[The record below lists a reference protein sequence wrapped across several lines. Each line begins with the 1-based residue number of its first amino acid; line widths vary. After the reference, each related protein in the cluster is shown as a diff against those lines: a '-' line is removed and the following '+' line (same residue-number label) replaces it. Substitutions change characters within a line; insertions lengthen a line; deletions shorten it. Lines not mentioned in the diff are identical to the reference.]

1 MSRRENEAIADR
13 LEGERAVEIGIG
25 RRTDVAS
32 ALAERGVTVVATDV
46 RPRTVPE
53 PVEFVIDD
61 IVEPTLSVYKG
72 ADVIYALNLPP
83 ELHGPALAVAR
94 RVGADFR
101 FTTLGG
107 DEPAIPVERTTLP
120 GETLYAPAERGA

>member
-1 MSRRENEAIADR
+1 MSRRENEAIVAR
-13 LEGERAVEIGIG
+13 LAGERVVEVGIG
-25 RRTDVAS
+25 CRTDVAS
-32 ALAERGVTVVATDV
+32 ALTERGASVVATDV

-61 IVEPTLSVYKG
+61 VVEPTLSVYEG

-83 ELHGPALAVAR
+83 ELHRPALAVAR

-107 DEPAIPVERTTLP
+107 DEPAIPVDRTTLP
-120 GETLYAPAERGA
+120 GETLYAPAELGP